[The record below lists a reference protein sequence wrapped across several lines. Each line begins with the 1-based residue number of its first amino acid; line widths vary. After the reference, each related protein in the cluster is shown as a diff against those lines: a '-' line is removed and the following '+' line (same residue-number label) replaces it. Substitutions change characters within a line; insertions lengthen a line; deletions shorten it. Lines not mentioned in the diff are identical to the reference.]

1 MVPFTS
7 WRDYK
12 RALIGKKTKMS
23 RNRISMQTVKN
34 FSPSYGNK
42 FPDNGARVLSR
53 SGVALYVLASLFM
66 FI

>member
-12 RALIGKKTKMS
+12 KALIGTKNKIS

-34 FSPSYGNK
+34 FSHIYGNK
-42 FPDNGARVLSR
+42 FPDNGPLCFLDLVLRCMS
-53 SGVALYVLASLFM
+53 
-66 FI
+66 

>member
-1 MVPFTS
+1 
-7 WRDYK
+7 
-12 RALIGKKTKMS
+12 
-23 RNRISMQTVKN
+23 MQTVKN

-42 FPDNGARVLSR
+42 FPDNGAPVLSR